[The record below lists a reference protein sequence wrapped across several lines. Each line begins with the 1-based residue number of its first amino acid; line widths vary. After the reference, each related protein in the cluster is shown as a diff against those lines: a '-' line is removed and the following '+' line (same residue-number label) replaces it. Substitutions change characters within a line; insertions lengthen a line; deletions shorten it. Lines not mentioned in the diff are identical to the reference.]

1 MNQAIAKMSRR
12 SLTAILLLAAP
23 LPAAAQTYVNPGL
36 KLGYRFGDA
45 GGFVAGFEVS
55 VMVAREKG
63 YLGFVVAADGTPK
76 IWDYHFGV
84 EYGVG
89 YVGIC
94 AGPVVSRRSDT
105 TDYGFRITPYAGIFL
120 VPYYNYQYLLRSG
133 SEHEVGSYIKFS
145 IPNSSWQTGR
155 IGG

>member
-1 MNQAIAKMSRR
+1 MKKSRR
-12 SLTAILLLAAP
+12 LLTVILLLAAL
-23 LPAAAQTYVNPGL
+23 LPAAAQTCINPGL

-55 VMVAREKG
+55 IMVAHENR
-63 YLGFVVAADGTPK
+63 YVGFVVAADGTPK
-76 IWDYHFGV
+76 IWDCHFGV

-94 AGPVVSRRSDT
+94 AGPVVAHRSDT
-105 TDYGFRITPYAGIFL
+105 TAYGFRVTPYAGIFL
-120 VPYYNYQYLLRSG
+120 VPYYNYQFLFQSG
-133 SEHEVGSYIKFS
+133 GEHEIGSYIKLS

-155 IGG
+155 LGG

>member
-1 MNQAIAKMSRR
+1 MNQAIVKKSRR
-12 SLTAILLLAAP
+12 LLTAILLLAAP

-55 VMVAREKG
+55 IMIANNKG
-63 YLGFVVAADGTPK
+63 YYGFVVAADGTPK

-89 YVGIC
+89 FVGVC
-94 AGPVVSRRSDT
+94 AGPVVTHRSDT
-105 TDYGFRITPYAGIFL
+105 TDYGFRVTPYAGIFL
-120 VPYYNYQYLLRSG
+120 VPYYNYQFLFQSG
-133 SEHEVGSYIKFS
+133 GEHEIGSYIKLS
-145 IPNSSWQTGR
+145 IPNSSWETGR